1 MIYAVQIL
9 VRQSVANGTPHVFT
23 LEDQIDVQAVF
34 GASFRFF
41 NPATVGA
48 DPSADLKI
56 QATVAQ
62 SGLFSDTYTV
72 LDQNVPLDSTVVHQ
86 FDGPIV
92 KNSLTTHTIT
102 FTNNDVGGD
111 KTLYGIF
118 AGWTDVK
125 TVLSNY
131 IGTQP

>member
-9 VRQSVANGTPHVFT
+9 FKQSVPNGTPYVFA
-23 LEDQIDVQAVF
+23 LEDQIDVRTIM

-41 NPATVGA
+41 NPTAGA
-48 DPSADLKI
+48 DPSADFKL
-56 QATVAQ
+56 QVTVAQ
-62 SGLFSDTYTV
+62 SGLFSDTYTL
-72 LDQNVPLDSTVVHQ
+72 LDQTVPKGTTVVHEFAQ
-86 FDGPIV
+86 PVV
-92 KNSLTTHTIT
+92 KGSLTKHTIT
-102 FTNNDVGGD
+102 FTNNDTGGD
-111 KTLYGIF
+111 RTLYGIL